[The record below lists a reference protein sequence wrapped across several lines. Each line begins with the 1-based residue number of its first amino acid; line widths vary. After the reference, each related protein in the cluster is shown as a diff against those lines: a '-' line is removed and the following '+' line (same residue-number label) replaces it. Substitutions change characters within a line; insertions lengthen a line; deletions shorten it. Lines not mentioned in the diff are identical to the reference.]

1 MRWAVSF
8 VQDTEVKGLG
18 TLRASFDNGTVQAS
32 YSERTDTNGDFGA
45 FVAACNAAL
54 LKAQSSRS
62 DMTAISA
69 KIELAL
75 NGVP

>member
-1 MRWAVSF
+1 MTWAVSF
-8 VQDTEVKGLG
+8 IQDTEVKGLG

-54 LKAQSSRS
+54 LKAQGSRT
-62 DMTAISA
+62 DMAVISA
-69 KIELAL
+69 KIEAVL
-75 NGVP
+75 NKP

>member
-1 MRWAVSF
+1 MTWAVSF

-18 TLRASFDNGTVQAS
+18 TLLAYYDNGTVQAS

-54 LKAQSSRS
+54 LKAQGSRT
-62 DMTAISA
+62 DMAVISA
-69 KIELAL
+69 KIEAVL
-75 NGVP
+75 NKP